1 MNTLLE
7 KYPQLKSCEN
17 QIQLTV
23 DKICDAYKNNRKLL
37 ACGNGGSAADAEH
50 IVGELMK
57 GFISKR
63 PLTDNEKQKLIA
75 ADNEKGKILAN
86 LLQKPLRAISL
97 VTSVSLAT
105 AFANDVAAELIFAQQ
120 VYGLGDEGDIF
131 LGISTSGNAENVALA
146 VVAAKAKGIFTIGLT
161 GKTGGKLK
169 NLCDLCDLS
178 YLPESSVNIK
188 FFVSS
193 DLNEIIYDYCKFLL
207 DNASIEKV
215 HLIDVKFFM
224 LPKRCFTLLTLIV
237 STSPICTTNLFPI
250 ICIIY

>member
-1 MNTLLE
+1 MNSLIQ
-7 KYPQLKSCEN
+7 KYPTLKSCEN
-17 QIQLTV
+17 EINLAV
-23 DKICDAYKNNRKLL
+23 NKIISAYKNNKKLL
-37 ACGNGGSAADAEH
+37 VCGNGGSASDAEH

-63 PLTDNEKQKLIA
+63 PLADDEKQKLIA

-161 GKTGGKLK
+161 GKNGGKLK
-169 NLCDLCDLS
+169 NLCDLAIVVPSDCTPDIQELH
-178 YLPESSVNIK
+178 LP
-188 FFVSS
+188 
-193 DLNEIIYDYCKFLL
+193 IYHYICKTV
-207 DNASIEKV
+207 EQQ
-215 HLIDVKFFM
+215 
-224 LPKRCFTLLTLIV
+224 
-237 STSPICTTNLFPI
+237 LF
-250 ICIIY
+250 